1 MIFFSFQIVFRLLM
15 VLQTAFD
22 EKSCVEQMN
31 NPLHVSLRCT
41 QKSKQ
46 LRKAEK
52 WELNTAEEDAREKT
66 PFWPSWRE
74 VALSPKWVRVNETG
88 QWHLYPCFNGKG
100 GNKQLP
106 NHLGFVTAHLA
117 QLVKKLSTLQEAQ
130 VQSLGGEDS
139 LEKEMATHSSI
150 LTWRIPWTEEPLG
163 ALWSTG
169 LQRVGHDWSDLANIN

>member
-1 MIFFSFQIVFRLLM
+1 MIFFSFQIVFRLLI

-88 QWHLYPCFNGKG
+88 QWHLYPRFNGKG

-130 VQSLGGEDS
+130 VQSLGGEDP
-139 LEKEMATHSSI
+139 LEKEMTTHSGV
-150 LTWRIPWTEEPLG
+150 LAWEIPWTKEPG
-163 ALWSTG
+163 G
-169 LQRVGHDWSDLANIN
+169 LQSMGSQKSWTWFSN